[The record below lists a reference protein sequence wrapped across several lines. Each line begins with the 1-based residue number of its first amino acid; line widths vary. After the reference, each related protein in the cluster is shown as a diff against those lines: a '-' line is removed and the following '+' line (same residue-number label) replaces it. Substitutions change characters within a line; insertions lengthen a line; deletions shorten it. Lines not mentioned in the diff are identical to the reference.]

1 MPFDFF
7 SSTYVDLRY
16 ITMIFLKIIT
26 WNATRTLPTTSW
38 VAQKHTH
45 PNKSWDIR
53 SPFPQIWWFPP
64 TRVSTGKFQPPTV
77 RSEHFDI
84 HRYGGI
90 SIATHPKLGFAHT
103 FQHLMAMMPAACRH
117 GIVRRKPQGSWGK
130 KKTNGVNLQFLY
142 VLLERWI
149 LFFILV
155 FAENMVY
162 IGWRNKTSNPW
173 RNLRFQELFGEYWR
187 CWSYTPP
194 LTSTVL
200 KIRHDD
206 ARFFFL
212 FRKNIRSVTRD
223 CNLPGGEKDPCTAA
237 STGTAI
243 FPKCQIV
250 KLPKTEWMKGDES
263 LLWQRHERIK

>member
-1 MPFDFF
+1 MTFNSWLTGGGSIINMVTYRMPFDFF

-130 KKTNGVNLQFLY
+130 KKQTGLTYNSY
-142 VLLERWI
+142 
-149 LFFILV
+149 
-155 FAENMVY
+155 MCC
-162 IGWRNKTSNPW
+162 WRD
-173 RNLRFQELFGEYWR
+173 G
-187 CWSYTPP
+187 
-194 LTSTVL
+194 
-200 KIRHDD
+200 
-206 ARFFFL
+206 FFFL
-212 FRKNIRSVTRD
+212 FWSS
-223 CNLPGGEKDPCTAA
+223 L
-237 STGTAI
+237 
-243 FPKCQIV
+243 
-250 KLPKTEWMKGDES
+250 KTWY
-263 LLWQRHERIK
+263 I